1 MYYVWSLTRHEL
13 QISRKINCILCMLF
27 TNYQASKHLSRT
39 KKVSGIYWTKLSYW
53 SIYYIFRPQPSSPYL
68 DLQETILYFLKHSQ
82 ETGAILEVPL
92 HTVIFSPKF
101 VSYFNVKGSHQT
113 YTVFRY
119 FTHPINSCYEHE
131 LRWNYFPHIFA
142 YFKTWDKSI
151 FCTIL
156 NFPIY

>member
-1 MYYVWSLTRHEL
+1 MTSFSDIHCCIYADIVVGGSEKSPKLCWRNTCMVSNKKWTRYVS
-13 QISRKINCILCMLF
+13 IKIDCILCMLF

-101 VSYFNVKGSHQT
+101 VSYFNVKGS
-113 YTVFRY
+113 
-119 FTHPINSCYEHE
+119 N
-131 LRWNYFPHIFA
+131 
-142 YFKTWDKSI
+142 
-151 FCTIL
+151 
-156 NFPIY
+156 